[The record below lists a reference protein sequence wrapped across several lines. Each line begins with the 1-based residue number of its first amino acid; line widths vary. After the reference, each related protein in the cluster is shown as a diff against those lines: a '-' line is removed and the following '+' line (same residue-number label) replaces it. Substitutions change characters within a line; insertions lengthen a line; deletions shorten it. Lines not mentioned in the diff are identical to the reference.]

1 MASCRGASAVRA
13 LLACA
18 ASVCLV
24 VTAASC
30 ASSAGG
36 RSAEPALASS
46 ERARSTAASHEL
58 RLHLYT
64 FNGTRWSPETIREAV
79 HASGQLLAQCG
90 IVLNGIEVRTL
101 DTERRF
107 HFYSTPV
114 SRLLLRQLDVPRPA
128 IFFVDDTL
136 NQPAFDAEAIGL
148 ANAQSRP
155 ELANTIWVA
164 YGARDLPY
172 ALAHELVHVLS
183 DSGEHSTE
191 TGNLMRAE
199 TSARNTAL
207 TAAQCERVRARGTAN
222 RLITPR

>member
-1 MASCRGASAVRA
+1 MQVLLTCIASLCLIVTIG
-13 LLACA
+13 ACA
-18 ASVCLV
+18 PA
-24 VTAASC
+24 
-30 ASSAGG
+30 AGG
-36 RSAEPALASS
+36 RAAERALA
-46 ERARSTAASHEL
+46 APQGTRSAPASHEL
-58 RLHLYT
+58 KLHLYT
-64 FNGTRWSPETIREAV
+64 FNGTRWSPETILQAV

-90 IVLNGIEVRTL
+90 IALNGVEVRSL

-136 NQPAFDAEAIGL
+136 NRPAFDAEAIGL
-148 ANAQSRP
+148 ANAQARP

-183 DSGEHSTE
+183 DSGEHSSE

-199 TSARNTAL
+199 TSARNTSL
-207 TAAQCERVRARGTAN
+207 TAAQCERMRARGSAN
-222 RLITPR
+222 RLLTPR

>member
-1 MASCRGASAVRA
+1 MASGRGASTVQA
-13 LLACA
+13 LKACA
-18 ASVCLV
+18 ASLCLV
-24 VTAASC
+24 VTAGAC
-30 ASSAGG
+30 APGAGG
-36 RSAEPALASS
+36 RSAEQALASP
-46 ERARSTAASHEL
+46 ERARPAPVSHEL
-58 RLHLYT
+58 KLHLYT
-64 FNGTRWSPETIREAV
+64 FNGTRWSPETIRDAV
-79 HASGQLLAQCG
+79 HASGRLLAQCG
-90 IVLNGIEVRTL
+90 IVLNGVEVRSL

-114 SRLLLRQLDVPRPA
+114 SRLLLSQLDVPRPA

-136 NQPAFDAEAIGL
+136 NRPAFDAEAIGL

-191 TGNLMRAE
+191 SSNLMRAE

-222 RLITPR
+222 RLLTPR